1 MDDYSKLQILL
12 LQWLK
17 HHEIR
22 TIDQIRVSSKSLLI
36 SYNFDPKNALLKVFY
51 PLVRK
56 GFIEFIGNGKY
67 HIANAVVIYFP
78 KKKIAVGVNLT
89 NYQLDKIRNG
99 FKIIREDEF
108 GIVRF
113 ELVNI
118 SIKTFKSQFKVLW
131 SEPEIG
137 LVLRNFPKIKDIV
150 DKFERVSNI
159 LEGEYFDVIKHCW
172 SKRSNH
178 SCEIFRTS
186 SDSQRFYLRTNNQ
199 TQEIPIDNIN
209 PDARPLA
216 ECYQACCQGYDFLSY
231 NRSTNELRV
240 DNVNIPILIE
250 RLLLLASIYQEDGVS
265 VIPGKTTFKNIS
277 YSAVKELNRIFGIST
292 KIEI

>member
-17 HHEIR
+17 YYEIR

-36 SYNFDPKNALLKVFY
+36 SYDFDPKNALLKVFY

-89 NYQLDKIRNG
+89 NYQLDKIRNE
-99 FKIIREDEF
+99 FKIISEDEF

-118 SIKTFKSQFKVLW
+118 KTFKSKFEVLW
-131 SEPEIG
+131 SQPEIG
-137 LVLRNFPKIKDIV
+137 LALRNFPKIKDIV
-150 DKFERVSNI
+150 DKFERISSI
-159 LEGEYFDVIKHCW
+159 LEGEYFDVIKHYW
-172 SKRSNH
+172 KKSSNQ

-186 SDSQRFYLRTNNQ
+186 SDSQRIYLRTNNL
-199 TQEIPIDNIN
+199 TLEIPIDKTN
-209 PDARPLA
+209 PDARPIA
-216 ECYQACCQGYDFLSY
+216 ECYQAFCQGYDFLSY

-240 DNVNIPILIE
+240 DNINIPILIE
-250 RLLLLASIYQEDGVS
+250 RLLRIASIYQEDGVCA
-265 VIPGKTTFKNIS
+265 IHGKTTFKNIS
-277 YSAVKELNRIFGIST
+277 YSVVKELNRIFGIST